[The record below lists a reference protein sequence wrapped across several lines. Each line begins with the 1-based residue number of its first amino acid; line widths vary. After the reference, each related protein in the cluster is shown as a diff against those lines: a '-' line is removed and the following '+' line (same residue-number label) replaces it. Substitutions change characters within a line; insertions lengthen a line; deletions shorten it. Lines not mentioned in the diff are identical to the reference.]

1 LRVRLFVCIAIVR
14 MLCVYDACAHAFMYY
29 ISHTYT
35 HRCTYYTLTQ
45 AYAHASQSLIKKP
58 TKDTKLK
65 TRSMQARIYAN
76 APSKRIG
83 SVEADGASLADLAQA
98 YCMAINEGAVP
109 AIQDAY
115 TRVCE
120 GRLRRAVAQVGRGRA
135 FVTCFGCSRA

>member
-1 LRVRLFVCIAIVR
+1 
-14 MLCVYDACAHAFMYY
+14 
-29 ISHTYT
+29 
-35 HRCTYYTLTQ
+35 
-45 AYAHASQSLIKKP
+45 
-58 TKDTKLK
+58 
-65 TRSMQARIYAN
+65 MQARIYAN

-120 GRLRRAVAQVGRGRA
+120 GRLRRAVAQVGRGRE